1 MEGFK
6 EEEEQLKKDKQGYIS
21 KSKKMR
27 EDVDEVVSPVLIS
40 SRDSMREE
48 EILEEIRQIAYD
60 LYEKKGKL
68 PGTEFA
74 SWLEAVQIVK
84 SRS

>member
-1 MEGFK
+1 
-6 EEEEQLKKDKQGYIS
+6 
-21 KSKKMR
+21 MR